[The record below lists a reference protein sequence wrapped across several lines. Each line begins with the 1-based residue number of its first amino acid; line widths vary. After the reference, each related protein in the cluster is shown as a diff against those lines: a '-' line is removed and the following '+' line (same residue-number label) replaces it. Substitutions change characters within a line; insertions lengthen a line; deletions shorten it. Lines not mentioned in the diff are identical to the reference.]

1 MNSNR
6 RTSFWLTVGGLG
18 LLVVVAAYVRLYN
31 LDANSISHPE
41 MWVPGIPLPEGLSEP
56 SQRLS
61 LWKVLTGTFSSD
73 THPPG
78 YYMLMWAWTKLFGA
92 GIWSIRLP
100 SALLGIAS
108 IPLLFWLATLTG
120 QRTTAWVAATLLAVN
135 GYHVF
140 WSKVA
145 RMFSLACFLGLLAT
159 ILLLLLTQENHQRR
173 TLQVAYVL
181 VTLLGLASHIF
192 FWLLF
197 ITHVLWTFLNAW
209 RRKQPMP
216 GLCKLQILIL
226 ILGSPLLAFAA
237 YQSGN
242 VLAVLSSNV
251 LIYAREFLLFSF
263 LFPMEGFS
271 SGVFL
276 PSSPYPPP
284 QDPGWSIARGAFL
297 IFSLLLL
304 ISGITSVRKSS
315 VKFPIHSGGASRK
328 VWVAAAGLGFL
339 AVLTFVFMAEQFAK
353 PKPND
358 TLQIT
363 KAMSTL
369 PLVFAGIGILL
380 QRIWHRVPDWA
391 SRLVD
396 NRFFAGSQALVL
408 MLTVLPFG
416 ILSIVSLF
424 KPILNAR
431 GLLFAS
437 PYLLLLLAAG
447 MVSLTRSRWV
457 VVVLVLLMAVLHA
470 ESLVSY
476 RRMAVDPMDFKGL
489 ATELAPQIEKSDL
502 IFLQSN
508 WSTTPILYYL
518 TADRYRIVGRG
529 YGEACR
535 QDPNARVWA
544 LFFYNQQMPQ
554 EWAEVLANYRIVE
567 TIEVP
572 HARAVLYSAKAF

>member
-1 MNSNR
+1 MKSNSR
-6 RTSFWLTVGGLG
+6 ASIWLILAGIG
-18 LLVVVAAYVRLYN
+18 LLVILGAYLRLYD
-31 LDANSISHPE
+31 LDGRSISHPE
-41 MWVPGIPLPEGLSEP
+41 MWVPGIQMPEELSQP
-56 SQRLS
+56 RQRLTLS
-61 LWKVLTGTFSSD
+61 KVLTGTFSSD

-78 YYMLMWAWTKLFGA
+78 YYVLMWIWTKFLGA
-92 GIWSIRLP
+92 SIWSIRLP
-100 SALLGIAS
+100 SALLGIAC

-120 QRTTAWVAATLLAVN
+120 QRTTAWVAAALLAVN

-173 TLQVAYVL
+173 ILQVAYVL
-181 VTLLGLASHIF
+181 VILLGLASHIF

-242 VLAVLSSNV
+242 MLAVLSSNV

-339 AVLTFVFMAEQFAK
+339 VILTFVFMAEEFAK

-363 KAMSTL
+363 KAMSIL

-391 SRLVD
+391 SRLVE

-408 MLTVLPFG
+408 MLAVVPFS
-416 ILSIVSLF
+416 ILSAISLLRPVF
-424 KPILNAR
+424 NAR
-431 GLLFAS
+431 GMLFAT
-437 PYLLLLLAAG
+437 PYLLLVLAAG
-447 MVSLTRSRWV
+447 MVSLARRGWI
-457 VVVLVLLMAVLHA
+457 VLLLFLLMAVLHG

-476 RRMAVDPMDFKGL
+476 SRLAVDPADFKTF
-489 ATELAPQIEKSDL
+489 AAELAPHIEKTDL

-518 TADRYRIVGRG
+518 TADRYRLVGQNYR
-529 YGEACR
+529 EACR
-535 QDPNARVWA
+535 QNPNARVWG
-544 LFFYNQQMPQ
+544 LFFYNQEMSP
-554 EWAEVLANYRIVE
+554 EMAGALANYRVVQ

-572 HARAVLYSAKAF
+572 HGRAVLYSPKVF